1 MTLDVKLDPVDVGML
16 VVDLQNGF
24 CHPEGSR
31 ARAFGPDSV
40 VRPASIVG
48 RTVELVRLVRAL
60 EIPVWFTRQVHFPDD
75 TSRARRRIPSH
86 LDRRGLKLELCH
98 QGTWDAELMDEIA
111 AEVRHPGEVI
121 VKHRA
126 SAFFETPLWGELR
139 IKGVQVLIITG
150 TTTSFCI
157 DSTIRDA
164 YARDFDVV
172 VPAECVAD
180 TDEAAHQAVL
190 ASTARFHGVVT
201 DRDELAGCL
210 GADRIWRTLKGSA
223 VPEGVSP

>member
-1 MTLDVKLDPVDVGML
+1 MALDVRLNPSDVGML
-16 VVDLQNGF
+16 VIDLQNGF

-40 VRPASIVG
+40 VQPASIVPAI
-48 RTVELVRLVRAL
+48 VELARLARAL
-60 EIPVWFTRQVHFPDD
+60 EVPVWFTRQVHFPND
-75 TSRARRRIPSH
+75 TSRTRRRIPSH

-98 QGTWDAELMDEIA
+98 QGTWDAELMDEVA
-111 AEVRHPGEVI
+111 AEVLHPGEVI

-150 TTTSFCI
+150 TTTSYCV

-164 YARDFDVV
+164 YARDFDIV

-180 TDEAAHQAVL
+180 TDDDAHRAVL

-201 DRDELAGCL
+201 DRDELADSL
-210 GADRIWRTLKGSA
+210 GAAHIWQELKGTA
-223 VPEGVSP
+223 VPDGVSP

>member
-1 MTLDVKLDPVDVGML
+1 MSLDVRLDPAGVGML
-16 VVDLQNGF
+16 VIDLQNGF

-31 ARAFGPDSV
+31 GRAFGPDSV
-40 VRPASIVG
+40 VQPASIVP
-48 RTVELVRLVRAL
+48 RTVELVRLARAL
-60 EIPVWFTRQVHFPDD
+60 EIPVWFTRQVHFPND

-98 QGTWDAELMDEIA
+98 QGTWDAELMDEVA

-139 IKGVQVLIITG
+139 IKGVQVLIIAG
-150 TTTSFCI
+150 TTTSFCV

-180 TDEAAHQAVL
+180 TDDDAHKAVL
-190 ASTARFHGVVT
+190 ASTSRFHGVVT
-201 DRDELAGCL
+201 DRDELANCL
-210 GADRIWRTLKGSA
+210 GAARLWDELTGSA
-223 VPEGVSP
+223 VPEGVSS

>member
-16 VVDLQNGF
+16 VIDLQNGF

-31 ARAFGPDSV
+31 ARAFGPDAV
-40 VRPASIVG
+40 VQPASIVG
-48 RTVELVRLVRAL
+48 RTVELVRLARAL

-75 TSRARRRIPSH
+75 TSRTRRRIPSH

-180 TDEAAHQAVL
+180 TDEAAHRAVL

-201 DRDELAGCL
+201 DRDELARSL
-210 GADRIWRTLKGSA
+210 DASPIWEALKGSA

>member
-1 MTLDVKLDPVDVGML
+1 MSLDVKLDPADVGML
-16 VVDLQNGF
+16 VIDLQNGF

-31 ARAFGPDSV
+31 GRAFGSDSV
-40 VRPASIVG
+40 VQPASIVP
-48 RTVELVRLVRAL
+48 RTVELVRLARAL
-60 EIPVWFTRQVHFPDD
+60 EIPVWFTRQVHFPND
-75 TSRARRRIPSH
+75 TSRVRRRIPSH

-98 QGTWDAELMDEIA
+98 QGTWDAELIAEVA

-139 IKGVQVLIITG
+139 IKGVQVLIVTG
-150 TTTSFCI
+150 TTTSFCV

-180 TDEAAHQAVL
+180 TDDEAHKAVL

-201 DRDELAGCL
+201 DRDELANCL
-210 GADRIWRTLKGSA
+210 GAARLWDELRGSA
-223 VPEGVSP
+223 VPEGVSS

>member
-1 MTLDVKLDPVDVGML
+1 MALDVKLDPRDVGML

-31 ARAFGPDSV
+31 GRAFGPDAV
-40 VRPASIVG
+40 VEPASIVG
-48 RTVELVRLVRAL
+48 RTVELVRLARAL
-60 EIPVWFTRQVHFPDD
+60 DIPVWFTRQVHFPDD

-139 IKGVQVLIITG
+139 IKGVQVLIIAG

-180 TDEAAHQAVL
+180 TDEAAHRAVL

-210 GADRIWRTLKGSA
+210 GADQAWKALKGSA
-223 VPEGVSP
+223 VPGGVSP

>member
-1 MTLDVKLDPVDVGML
+1 MTLDVQLDPADVGML
-16 VVDLQNGF
+16 VIDLQNGF
-24 CHPEGSR
+24 CHPDGSR
-31 ARAFGPDSV
+31 ARAFGPDAV
-40 VRPASIVG
+40 VQPASIVG
-48 RTVELVRLVRAL
+48 RTVELVRLARAL

-150 TTTSFCI
+150 TTTSFCV

-180 TDEAAHQAVL
+180 TDEAAHRAVL

-201 DRDELAGCL
+201 GRDELARSL
-210 GADRIWRTLKGSA
+210 DANQIWGALKGSA
-223 VPEGVSP
+223 GPEGVSP

>member
-1 MTLDVKLDPVDVGML
+1 MALDVRLDPSDVGLL
-16 VVDLQNGF
+16 VIDLQNGF

-31 ARAFGPDSV
+31 ARAFGPASV
-40 VRPASIVG
+40 VQPASIVG
-48 RTVELVRLVRAL
+48 STVEFVRLARAL

-98 QGTWDAELMDEIA
+98 QGTWDAELMDEVA

-150 TTTSFCI
+150 TTTSFCV

-180 TDEAAHQAVL
+180 TDDDAHKAVL

-201 DRDELAGCL
+201 DRDELAACL
-210 GADRIWRTLKGSA
+210 GAAHIWQELKSA
-223 VPEGVSP
+223 ALSAGTPT

>member
-1 MTLDVKLDPVDVGML
+1 MALDVNLDAADVGML
-16 VVDLQNGF
+16 VIDLQNGF
-24 CHPEGSR
+24 CHPQGSR
-31 ARAFGPDSV
+31 GRAFGPDAV
-40 VRPASIVG
+40 VQPASIVP
-48 RTVELVRLVRAL
+48 RIVELVRLARAL
-60 EIPVWFTRQVHFPDD
+60 DVPVWFTRQVHFPDD

-111 AEVRHPGEVI
+111 AEVRQPGEVI

-150 TTTSFCI
+150 TTTSFCV

-180 TDEAAHQAVL
+180 TDDAAHKAVL

-210 GADRIWRTLKGSA
+210 GVDQIWQKIKGSA
-223 VPEGVSP
+223 VPEGVSR